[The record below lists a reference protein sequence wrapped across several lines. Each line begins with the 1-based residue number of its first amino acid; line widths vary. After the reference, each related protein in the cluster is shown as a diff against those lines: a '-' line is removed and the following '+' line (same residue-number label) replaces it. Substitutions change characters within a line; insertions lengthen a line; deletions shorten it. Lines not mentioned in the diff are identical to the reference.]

1 MGVSECVVQW
11 YAGWGA
17 AVLVSSSLSPEHSHW
32 EVGVAPSVRPHPLGV
47 PGYPE
52 SSVHPHSSYC
62 PPAERGEEGG
72 GRGEG
77 KGERGRGGGRERGG
91 ELRGRERE

>member
-1 MGVSECVVQW
+1 MCVCVCECVCVVQW

-62 PPAERGEEGG
+62 PPAERGG
-72 GRGEG
+72 GRREGE
-77 KGERGRGGGRERGG
+77 GERGRGRGG
-91 ELRGRERE
+91 EGVKKK